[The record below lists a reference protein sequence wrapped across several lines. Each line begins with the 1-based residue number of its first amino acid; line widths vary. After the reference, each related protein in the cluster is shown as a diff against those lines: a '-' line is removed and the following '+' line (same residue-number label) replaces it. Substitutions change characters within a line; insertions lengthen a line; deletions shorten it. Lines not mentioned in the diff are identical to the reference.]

1 MPIDAGSTLKRLL
14 TLVAL
19 IVFTSL
25 ILALGEDSAHQAL
38 ATVLLGFILL
48 AAYVAGAAAAGVGLP
63 RLTGYVLVGIVVG
76 PYALGV
82 FTEEMVV
89 SLRTIDELALGLI
102 ALTAG
107 GELKL
112 HDLRK
117 SLTSIVAISLG
128 ILGVVVIGMT
138 GLVLALKPFAPLLA
152 GESWAFALAV
162 ALLLAIWSANS
173 SPDATIA
180 VINES
185 GARGEL
191 TDTILGATILKDVLV
206 IVLFAVA
213 LSLARPL
220 VGEAAFDPGL
230 VATVGWEVG
239 GALLVGA
246 FLGWAFS
253 VYLEWQEERGVLAT
267 LLFTYLLVL
276 VAHQIHVELLLAAVA
291 AGFVVENFSEA
302 GDRLIDA
309 IEANSLVVFA
319 IFFALAGAALD
330 LHTVAA
336 FWPVAL
342 VIVGARAGFT
352 WAGARIGTGY
362 AGSPDP
368 VKRYGWMGL
377 ISQAGV
383 TLGLSLLVA
392 REFPA
397 WGEQFVAVT
406 TAVIIVHLLV
416 GPVLLKAALARA
428 GEAGRPAA
436 PTPGVER
443 VMHPAERPS

>member
-1 MPIDAGSTLKRLL
+1 MRIDAATTAKRLL
-14 TLVAL
+14 TLAAL
-19 IVFTSL
+19 IGFGYLV
-25 ILALGEDSAHQAL
+25 LALETAAPHRTL

-48 AAYVAGAAAAGVGLP
+48 VAYVSGAAAAGFRLP

-76 PYALGV
+76 PFALGILT
-82 FTEEMVV
+82 TEAVA
-89 SLRTIDELALGLI
+89 SLRTIDELALALI

-107 GELKL
+107 GELKMAE
-112 HDLRK
+112 LRR
-117 SLTSIVAISLG
+117 SLRSIVGMAVGVIAF
-128 ILGVVVIGMT
+128 VVVGMT
-138 GLVLALKPFAPLLA
+138 ALVLALRPVAPVLA
-152 GESWAFALAV
+152 GEPWGFALGV

-185 GARGEL
+185 GSTGEL
-191 TDTILGATILKDVLV
+191 TETILGVTILKDVLV

-220 VGEAAFDPGL
+220 AGSAGFDPALIGT
-230 VATVGWEVG
+230 VAWEVG

-246 FLGWAFS
+246 FLGWGFS
-253 VYLEWQEERGVLAT
+253 VYLQRMSQQVVLAT
-267 LLFTYLLVL
+267 LLFAYLVVL
-276 VAHQIHVELLLAAVA
+276 IAHALHIELLLSAVG
-291 AGFVVENFSEA
+291 AGFVIENFSEA

-309 IEANSLVVFA
+309 IEANALVVFA

-330 LHTVAA
+330 LNTVVA

-342 VIVGARAGFT
+342 VVVLARAVLT
-352 WAGARIGTGY
+352 WAGARLGARY
-362 AGSPDP
+362 AGAPDTIS
-368 VKRYGWMGL
+368 RLGWMGL

-392 REFPA
+392 AEFPE
-397 WGEQFVAVT
+397 WGGQFVAVT

-416 GPVLLKAALARA
+416 GPVLLKIALARA
-428 GEAGRPAA
+428 GEGRGA
-436 PTPGVER
+436 PRTPTVS
-443 VMHPAERPS
+443 PSDLVPDRSQA